1 MAAPAGILNGTE
13 VKVYAAGTLVAY
25 ATSGTISVNQSP
37 RETTNKDSLGR
48 KEVKEGLTDWT
59 VDLEGMYAWVDDGGS
74 AIAGGADDLVNAYIL
89 TRASLTITFGTT
101 DTETGDTKYTGTVY
115 MTSASMSAPTEESAT
130 FSASFQG
137 TGALT
142 QTIS

>member
-13 VKVYAAGTLVAY
+13 IKIYAAGTLVAY
-25 ATSGTISVNQSP
+25 ATSGTINVNQSP

-74 AIAGGADDLVNAYIL
+74 AVSNADDLINSYIL
-89 TRASLTITFGTT
+89 TRASMTITFGTT

-115 MTSASMSAPTEESAT
+115 MTSASLSAPTEESAT
-130 FSASFQG
+130 FSSSFQG
-137 TGALT
+137 TGQLT